1 MHAKLHQPKEMKFEE
16 DYETP
21 DIFFYSMG
29 EREVKLIH
37 LRFLSQYPWTRFELK
52 GSEAG
57 KGLGS
62 ISDALESGWEA
73 HGQGDVRHWCPTL
86 VFVAMRKNCDQN

>member
-1 MHAKLHQPKEMKFEE
+1 MRPQ
-16 DYETP
+16 TV
-21 DIFFYSMG
+21 FFYSVN

-37 LRFLSQYPWTRFELK
+37 FRFLSQYPWTRSELK

-57 KGLGS
+57 KGLGP

-73 HGQGDVRHWCPTL
+73 HGQGGVRNWCPTS
-86 VFVAMRKNCDQN
+86 VFVAVRKKL